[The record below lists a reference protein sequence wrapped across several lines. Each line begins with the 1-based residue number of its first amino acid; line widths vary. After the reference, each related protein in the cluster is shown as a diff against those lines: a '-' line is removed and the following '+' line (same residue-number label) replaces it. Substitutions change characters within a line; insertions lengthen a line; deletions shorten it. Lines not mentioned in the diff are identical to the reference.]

1 MISVD
6 LEQVLAATHVLAA
19 FTALGAGA
27 AVLLLRKGTH
37 THRAIGT
44 VYVVALVVVNVAALS
59 LHRESTFG
67 LFHALAVVSLVT
79 IVVGLSPLLIGKRSP
94 MIITTH
100 AYCMT
105 WSYAGLVAAGGGQ
118 MTVALVQDV
127 GAWAVPAAIAT
138 VLSISGVVIFGRVPS
153 TLNRMLAERSGRPAA
168 AR

>member
-1 MISVD
+1 MD
-6 LEQVLAATHVLAA
+6 QVLAATHVLAA
-19 FTALGAGA
+19 LSALAAGA
-27 AVLLLRKGTH
+27 TVLLLRKGTQQ
-37 THRAIGT
+37 HRAIGT

-67 LFHALAVVSLVT
+67 VFHALAVVSLVT
-79 IVVGLSPLLIGKRSP
+79 IVVGLSPLLIGRRSP

-118 MTVALVQDV
+118 LTVALARDV

-153 TLNRMLAERSGRPAA
+153 TLDRALAERSGRPVT